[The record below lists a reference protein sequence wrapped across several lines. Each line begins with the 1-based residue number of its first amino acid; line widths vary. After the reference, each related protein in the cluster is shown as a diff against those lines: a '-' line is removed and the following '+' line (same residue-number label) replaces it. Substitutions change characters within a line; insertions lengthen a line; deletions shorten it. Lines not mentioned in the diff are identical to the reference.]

1 MRKPR
6 AGSMNS
12 ARAAFVAAAAVALAV
27 IVSLGVTGPVAAA
40 EVDTRIAVSVN
51 LSGRDSAGV
60 ALAYRVREELRRSS
74 VFREASRKEALLHID
89 LVTLDPDADDAG
101 GGGRRTVAAVAFMM
115 TNLQPFKKGDPQTW
129 RDISF
134 GHLGVRVVG
143 ISRVEQVAA
152 SIVATLDE
160 ELNRYREETQE

>member
-1 MRKPR
+1 MTKPR
-6 AGSMNS
+6 VRPVNTAG
-12 ARAAFVAAAAVALAV
+12 AAFVAATLAV
-27 IVSLGVTGPVAAA
+27 IVGLGVTGPVAAA
-40 EVDTRIAVSVN
+40 EGDIRIAVSVN

-60 ALAYRVREELRRSS
+60 ALAYRVREELRRSR

-143 ISRVEQVAA
+143 VSRVEQVAA

-160 ELNRYREETQE
+160 ELSRYREETQE

>member
-1 MRKPR
+1 MDP
-6 AGSMNS
+6 AG
-12 ARAAFVAAAAVALAV
+12 AALVAAAAAALGV
-27 IVSLGVTGPVAAA
+27 IVGLGVTGPVAAA
-40 EVDTRIAVSVN
+40 ESDTRIAVSVN

-60 ALAYRVREELRRSS
+60 ALAYRVREELRRSR
-74 VFREASRKEALLHID
+74 VFREASRKDALLHID

-160 ELNRYREETQE
+160 ELSRYREETQE

>member
-1 MRKPR
+1 MTKPR
-6 AGSMNS
+6 ARPVNTAGTVLL
-12 ARAAFVAAAAVALAV
+12 ATVAAAIAVV
-27 IVSLGVTGPVAAA
+27 LGVAVMGSTAAA
-40 EVDTRIAVSVN
+40 EGDTRIAVSVN

-60 ALAYRVREELRRSS
+60 ALAYRVREELRRSR
-74 VFREASRKEALLHID
+74 VFREASRKEALLHIE

-160 ELNRYREETQE
+160 ELSRYREETQE

>member
-1 MRKPR
+1 
-6 AGSMNS
+6 MNS